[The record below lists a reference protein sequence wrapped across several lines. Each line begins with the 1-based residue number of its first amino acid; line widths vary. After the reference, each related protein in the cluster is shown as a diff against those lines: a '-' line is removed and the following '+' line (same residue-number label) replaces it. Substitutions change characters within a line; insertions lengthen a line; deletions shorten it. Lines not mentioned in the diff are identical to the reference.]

1 VTAAVVYRRHEL
13 GEIQWTECPACAETV
28 VQARTPDGLRR
39 LDTVPD
45 GGAPGEP
52 GYEEHECPAVRG

>member
-1 VTAAVVYRRHEL
+1 MRAAVVYRRHEL
-13 GEIQWTECPACAETV
+13 QELRWDGCSDCGETIV
-28 VQARTPDGLRR
+28 VARTPDGWKH

-52 GYEEHECPAVRG
+52 GYEEHECSAARG